1 MSAAAQRAEVP
12 GRVIAAE
19 EWRLQR
25 WGWLESVRRDSSLS
39 VTARLVAHVLA
50 MDFVNVRT
58 MRCDPSYG
66 EIADVIGKSSDTV
79 KRAISEL
86 VAARW
91 ITRSGGIGRSN
102 FSSYGFVTR
111 ASVVRLKG
119 GRNAPLKGGNTAS
132 FSGSQKG
139 AYLPSKGGKNAS
151 SHNNAEPWK
160 NHGAGVGAPAP
171 ACAREGRVSENPLVR
186 REAERAVDR
195 WKDGRVEALSG
206 LKPWIVDHIL
216 GARLLTGDEIARAWP
231 ELGSEG
237 GEADDR

>member
-1 MSAAAQRAEVP
+1 MSAAAQRADVP
-12 GRVIAAE
+12 GRVIAAD

-50 MDFVNVRT
+50 LDFVNVRT

-86 VAARW
+86 VEARW

-119 GRNAPLKGGNTAS
+119 GKNAPLKGGRNAS

-139 AYLPSKGGKNAS
+139 AYLPGKGGKNAS

-160 NHGAGVGAPAP
+160 NHGAGAGAP
-171 ACAREGRVSENPLVR
+171 ACARARRVSKNPVVQ
-186 REAERAVDR
+186 REAERAVQR
-195 WKDGRVEALSG
+195 WRDGRGEALSG
-206 LKPWIVDHIL
+206 LQPWIVDHIL
-216 GARLLTGDEIARAWP
+216 GADLLTDDEIARAWP
-231 ELGSEG
+231 GQGSEG